1 MRKVIRMEEKMQSFI
16 AVDIETTGLS
26 PEKDHIIEI
35 GALKYVD
42 GKCVE
47 TFSKLVKP
55 PVSISYRIYE
65 ITGITDRT
73 VRHEPPIS
81 VVMQEFLDFVGEE
94 QVLLGHN
101 LKFDYS
107 FLKIAAKKQGNSFE
121 KKGIDTLLL
130 ARKFLSELPSKNLA
144 TVSAY
149 YGIVNERAHRA
160 YEDAKTTA
168 EVYFAMERQFAE
180 SMLEAFLP
188 KEMQYKVKKV
198 EPATDRQK
206 NYLIDLLKYHKIQVE
221 TFFDEQ
227 GTTIHE
233 LTKSQA
239 SKMIDGIILQYGRI
253 RR

>member
-1 MRKVIRMEEKMQSFI
+1 MQNFI

-26 PEKDHIIEI
+26 PEKNHIIEI

-47 TFSKLVKP
+47 TFSELVKP
-55 PVSISYRIYE
+55 PVSISRRIYE
-65 ITGITDRT
+65 ITGINDKT
-73 VRHEPPIS
+73 VEYAAPIS
-81 VVMQEFLDFVGEE
+81 NVMKGFLDFVGEE

-107 FLKIAAKKQGNSFE
+107 FLKTAAKQLGNSFE
-121 KKGIDTLLL
+121 KRGLDTLFL

-144 TVSAY
+144 TVSAH

-168 EVYFAMERQFAE
+168 EVYFAIQRQFANGNP
-180 SMLEAFLP
+180 EAFLP

-206 NYLIDLLKYHKIQVE
+206 NYLIDLLKYHKIQIE
-221 TFFDEQ
+221 AFFDEK
-227 GTTIHE
+227 GTTIND

-239 SKMIDGIILQYGRI
+239 SKMIDSMILQYGRI
-253 RR
+253 IR

>member
-1 MRKVIRMEEKMQSFI
+1 MQSFI

-35 GALKYVD
+35 GALKYVN

-47 TFSKLVKP
+47 TFSELVKP

-65 ITGITDRT
+65 ITGINDKT
-73 VRHEPPIS
+73 VEHASPIS
-81 VVMQEFLDFVGEE
+81 VVMKKFLDFIGEE

-107 FLKIAAKKQGNSFE
+107 FLKTAAKQLGISFE
-121 KKGIDTLLL
+121 KMGLDTLLL

-144 TVSAY
+144 TVSTH

-168 EVYFAMERQFAE
+168 EVFFAMEIQFAE
-180 SMLEAFLP
+180 RMPEAFLP

-221 TFFDEQ
+221 QFFDER
-227 GTTIHE
+227 GTTIDD

-239 SKMIDGIILQYGRI
+239 SKMIDGMILQYGRI

>member
-1 MRKVIRMEEKMQSFI
+1 MQSFI

-26 PEKDHIIEI
+26 PEKNHIIEI

-42 GKCVE
+42 GVCVE
-47 TFSKLVKP
+47 TFSELVKP

-65 ITGITDRT
+65 ITGINDKT
-73 VRHEPPIS
+73 VEHAAPIS
-81 VVMQEFLDFVGEE
+81 VVMKKFLDFVGEE

-107 FLKIAAKKQGNSFE
+107 FLKTAAKQQGLPFE
-121 KKGIDTLLL
+121 KKGLDTLLL
-130 ARKFLSELPSKNLA
+130 ARKFLPELPSKNLA
-144 TVSAY
+144 TVSTH
-149 YGIVNERAHRA
+149 YGILNERAHRA

-168 EVYFAMERQFAE
+168 EVYFAIWKQFQKSE
-180 SMLEAFLP
+180 PEAFLP
-188 KEMQYKVKKV
+188 REMQYKVKKV
-198 EPATDRQK
+198 EPATERQK

-221 TFFDEQ
+221 TFFDEK
-227 GTTIHE
+227 GTTIND

-239 SKMIDGIILQYGRI
+239 SKMIDGLILQYGRI

>member
-1 MRKVIRMEEKMQSFI
+1 MQNFI

-26 PEKDHIIEI
+26 PEKNHIIEI

-47 TFSKLVKP
+47 TFSRLVKP
-55 PVSISYRIYE
+55 PVSISRRIYE
-65 ITGITDRT
+65 ITGISDKT
-73 VRHEPPIS
+73 VEQEAPIL
-81 VVMQEFLDFVGEE
+81 VVMREFLHFVGEE

-107 FLKIAAKKQGNSFE
+107 FLKTAAKQQGNSFE
-121 KKGIDTLLL
+121 KKGLDTLFL

-144 TVSAY
+144 TVSSH

-168 EVYFAMERQFAE
+168 EVYLAMREQFAE
-180 SMLEAFLP
+180 ENPEAFLP
-188 KEMQYKVKKV
+188 REMQYKVKKV

-206 NYLIDLLKYHKIQVE
+206 NYLIDLLKYHKIKDE
-221 TFFDEQ
+221 AFFDEK
-227 GTTIHE
+227 GTTIND

-239 SKMIDGIILQYGRI
+239 SKMIDSLILQYGRI
-253 RR
+253 IR

>member
-1 MRKVIRMEEKMQSFI
+1 MQSFI

-35 GALKYVD
+35 GALKYVN
-42 GKCVE
+42 GTCVE
-47 TFSKLVKP
+47 TFSELIKP

-65 ITGITDRT
+65 ITGINDRT
-73 VRHEPPIS
+73 VEHAESIS
-81 VVMQEFLDFVGEE
+81 VVMKKFLDFVGEE

-107 FLKIAAKKQGNSFE
+107 FLKTAAKQMGVPFE
-121 KKGIDTLLL
+121 KKGLDTLFL

-144 TVSAY
+144 TVSSH

-168 EVYFAMERQFAE
+168 EVYFAMYRQF
-180 SMLEAFLP
+180 SGNDPEAFLP

-206 NYLIDLLKYHKIQVE
+206 NYLIDLLKYHKIQIE
-221 TFFDEQ
+221 AFFAEK
-227 GTTIHE
+227 GTTIDD

-239 SKMIDGIILQYGRI
+239 SKMIDGMILQYGRI